1 MFLICFCRESK
12 DDSEEGRCSGK
23 IGSRF
28 LFFFL
33 HAKMTRNHLP
43 EDKGWAKNPNNPT
56 MPETDSQLTASKPG
70 AQAHGAPFPACG
82 NTALTITVDKLQD
95 YSYWFLMWRGLTI
108 QSFYHHTGG
117 SHINV
122 YARISS
128 DIGQRPRPSSQTN
141 WMVPVP
147 SGPNRTGTK
156 QRCFALGG
164 DSWFGKPPPRVIILY
179 WDDCQLEREKKLKLF
194 KSDPGE
200 HGS

>member
-1 MFLICFCRESK
+1 MLRKNWFTF
-12 DDSEEGRCSGK
+12 
-23 IGSRF
+23 F
-28 LFFFL
+28 FFFFL

-82 NTALTITVDKLQD
+82 NTALTITVDTLQD

-128 DIGQRPRPSSQTN
+128 DIGQRPGPSPHPKLTGWYPSHLDQT
-141 WMVPVP
+141 VLGQ
-147 SGPNRTGTK
+147 SRG
-156 QRCFALGG
+156 ALLLGETVG
-164 DSWFGKPPPRVIILY
+164 SENLPPESLFYIEMIVNS
-179 WDDCQLEREKKLKLF
+179 REKRN
-194 KSDPGE
+194 
-200 HGS
+200 